1 MKEKCRPTR
10 WIEKPCPECGGRM
23 YEQRSGP
30 YGGVFCKNGDY
41 ADIDVISNAEYLVE
55 GERIT
60 VIDRYA

>member
-1 MKEKCRPTR
+1 
-10 WIEKPCPECGGRM
+10 M

-30 YGGVFCKNGDY
+30 YGGVFCENGDY